1 MIIKHRVNTLQELIM
16 VPAQYGTEIDLRL
29 FDGELILAHD
39 PFVSGEKFED
49 WLEGFHHKTLILNV
63 KEDGLENL
71 ITDLLNKKGISDYF
85 FLDQPFPTLR
95 KSAIAGHSVAV
106 RLSEFE
112 LPINSSGID
121 IKWVWLDSFSGDWDY
136 LQEHAEWLIESKFDL
151 CIVSPELQGRHN
163 LEEPHL
169 ILKKFKE
176 IQLKPTAVCTKLP
189 EIWERLLL

>member
-1 MIIKHRVNTLQELIM
+1 MIIKHRVNTSEELNG
-16 VPAQYGTEIDLRL
+16 VSPQFGVEIDLRL
-29 FDGELILAHD
+29 FEGELILAHD
-39 PFVSGEKFED
+39 PFVTGEKFEN

-71 ITDLLNKKGISDYF
+71 ITDLLKKKGISDYF

-95 KSAIAGHSVAV
+95 KSALAGHSVAV

-112 LPINSSGID
+112 LPINSSD
-121 IKWVWLDSFSGDWDY
+121 MNIKWVWLDSFGGNWDY
-136 LQEHAEWLIESKFDL
+136 LREHAEWLIESKFNL

-163 LEEPHL
+163 LEEPQL
-169 ILKKFKE
+169 ILNKFE
-176 IQLKPTAVCTKLP
+176 EMQLKPSAVCTKLP

>member
-1 MIIKHRVNTLQELIM
+1 MIIKHRVNTSEELNG
-16 VPAQYGTEIDLRL
+16 VSPQFGAEIDLRL
-29 FDGELILAHD
+29 FEGELILAHD
-39 PFVSGEKFED
+39 PFVTGEKFEN

-71 ITDLLNKKGISDYF
+71 ITDLLKKKGISDYF

-95 KSAIAGHSVAV
+95 KSALAGHSVAV

-112 LPINSSGID
+112 LPINSSD
-121 IKWVWLDSFSGDWDY
+121 MNIKWVWLDSFGGNWDY
-136 LQEHAEWLIESKFDL
+136 LREHAEWLIESKFNL

-163 LEEPHL
+163 LEEPQL
-169 ILKKFKE
+169 ILNKFE
-176 IQLKPTAVCTKLP
+176 EMQLKPSAVCTKLP